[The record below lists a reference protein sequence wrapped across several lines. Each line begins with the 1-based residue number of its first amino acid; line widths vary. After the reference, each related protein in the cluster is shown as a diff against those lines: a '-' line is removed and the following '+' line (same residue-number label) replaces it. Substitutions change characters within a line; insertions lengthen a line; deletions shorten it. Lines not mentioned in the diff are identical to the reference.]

1 MAGAVQGNLQTE
13 VSVVRNPRVVMP
25 RGASPAGAEMAHPAA
40 KAACGRVEP
49 FARDDPGSLVFADD
63 GGGEI

>member
-1 MAGAVQGNLQTE
+1 M
-13 VSVVRNPRVVMP
+13 RNPRVVML
-25 RGASPAGAEMAHPAA
+25 RGASPAGAGTVHPAA

-49 FARDDPGSLVFADD
+49 FGRGDPGSLVFADD